1 MSGKWIV
8 GDTKRDIKEVV
19 TQNGTFTRSSGIR
32 NIIGKE
38 DAILGTVKKKIVRTL
53 SQILENKF
61 GSRVSQDTKPGRHL
75 LLVACTSD
83 LDKKENS
90 ITHK

>member
-1 MSGKWIV
+1 M
-8 GDTKRDIKEVV
+8 T
-19 TQNGTFTRSSGIR
+19 
-32 NIIGKE
+32 
-38 DAILGTVKKKIVRTL
+38 TL
-53 SQILENKF
+53 SQILENEF
-61 GSRVSQDTKPGRHL
+61 SSGVSQDTKPGRHL